1 MRSRSTS
8 SGWWRRKAPA
18 SRLRWA
24 WWLLA
29 WLALGLGLLGIV
41 VPGLPTVPFV
51 LLSAYAATRG
61 SRRLHAWLLAH
72 RQFGPLIRDWQAQ
85 GAVARRAKWLA
96 TVMMAAAA
104 VIMALTA
111 PRWWMAAIGI
121 ALMAVVDLW
130 LWSRPEPRR

>member
-8 SGWWRRKAPA
+8 SGSRRRKVA

-29 WLALGLGLLGIV
+29 WLALGLGLVGIV
-41 VPGLPTVPFV
+41 VPVLPTVPFV
-51 LLSAYAATRG
+51 LLSAYAAARG
-61 SRRLHAWLLAH
+61 SQRLHAWLLAH

-85 GAVARRAKWLA
+85 GAVSRRAKWLA

-104 VIMALTA
+104 VIMAQTA

-121 ALMAVVDLW
+121 ALMTVVDLW
-130 LWSRPEPRR
+130 LWLRPEPRR

>member
-1 MRSRSTS
+1 
-8 SGWWRRKAPA
+8 
-18 SRLRWA
+18 LRWA

-29 WLALGLGLLGIV
+29 WLALGLGLVGIV

-51 LLSAYAATRG
+51 LLSAYAAARG

-72 RQFGPLIRDWQAQ
+72 PQFGPLIRDWQAQ
-85 GAVARRAKWLA
+85 GAVSRRAKWLA
-96 TVMMAAAA
+96 TVMMAAAG
-104 VIMALTA
+104 VLMALTA

-130 LWSRPEPRR
+130 LWTRPEPRR

>member
-1 MRSRSTS
+1 M
-8 SGWWRRKAPA
+8 PA

-29 WLALGLGLLGIV
+29 WMALGLGLVGIV

-51 LLSAYAATRG
+51 LLSAYAAARG
-61 SRRLHAWLLAH
+61 SQRLHAWLLAH

-85 GAVARRAKWLA
+85 GAVGRRAKWLA
-96 TVMMAAAA
+96 TAMMAAAA
-104 VIMALTA
+104 VIMALAA

-121 ALMAVVDLW
+121 ACMAAVDLW